1 MTTKIIDSKGRLALG
16 SDFAGRLVIVD
27 DADPDKII
35 VTLARAIPEKEAWL
49 YQNEEALRRV
59 RRAWPR
65 PANGV
70 SARRRPTLMARPL
83 WSPNSKISDLLCSR
97 SIGRAFGHTAPPVVD
112 DEGSIHAGAITKA
125 CLGLGSRCQAF
136 ACSPDVDR
144 APRTRWRRRPPA
156 SRRS

>member
-59 RRAWPR
+59 RRGLAQ
-65 PANGV
+65 
-70 SARRRPTLMARPL
+70 ARERRFSET
-83 WSPNSKISDLLCSR
+83 
-97 SIGRAFGHTAPPVVD
+97 PPDIDGEAALVAELKD
-112 DEGSIHAGAITKA
+112 
-125 CLGLGSRCQAF
+125 
-136 ACSPDVDR
+136 
-144 APRTRWRRRPPA
+144 
-156 SRRS
+156 